1 MLTFSHC
8 SGGDIRCLSFSLRPV
23 TEDGSFCGKVGPY
36 FPLHADPHV
45 HLMSLPGPPCPNLFY
60 PNLCVYPHF
69 YPCPYKPT
77 QTPPP
82 PISITCYDNVWAN
95 YMMWHQIWE
104 DERRCKTSTFTGIV
118 EPPWWVGA
126 LGSWRLLW
134 RLNNILT
141 QVLESLCLHFTLT
154 LEVIWYQKKM
164 TSCLL
169 LPLKINA
176 HPVVHRDALQLAI
189 SKTAQDI
196 MSWLSRIINLGVP
209 KLLLFKEDRSWRLV
223 KFIPCGL
230 QTTTILNS
238 CQILWR
244 YLFF

>member
-82 PISITCYDNVWAN
+82 HLHHMLWPCMSQLHDVTSNL
-95 YMMWHQIWE
+95 
-104 DERRCKTSTFTGIV
+104 RRRKKVGIV
-118 EPPWWVGA
+118 EPPWWVGT
-126 LGSWRLLW
+126 LGSWLLW

-141 QVLESLCLHFTLT
+141 QVLEYTL
-154 LEVIWYQKKM
+154 LWPWKWFDIKK
-164 TSCLL
+164 
-169 LPLKINA
+169 KW
-176 HPVVHRDALQLAI
+176 HPVYCCH
-189 SKTAQDI
+189 
-196 MSWLSRIINLGVP
+196 
-209 KLLLFKEDRSWRLV
+209 
-223 KFIPCGL
+223 
-230 QTTTILNS
+230 
-238 CQILWR
+238 
-244 YLFF
+244 